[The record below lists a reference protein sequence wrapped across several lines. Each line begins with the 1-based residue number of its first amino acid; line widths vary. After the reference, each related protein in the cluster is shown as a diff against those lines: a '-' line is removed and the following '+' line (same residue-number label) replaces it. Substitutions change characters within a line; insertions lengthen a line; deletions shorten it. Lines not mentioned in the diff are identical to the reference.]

1 MRVHCSTIK
10 RRIRVRIAVCRIERK
25 KCILGKV
32 RVRSEVT
39 CGRVIRQKLLNLK
52 LEVWCKMQTINIQN
66 YFLKSQVVQCFF
78 NISNLSSFLFV
89 KLTIFLKRILQ
100 LQFV

>member
-1 MRVHCSTIK
+1 MRVHCSKIK

-52 LEVWCKMQTINIQN
+52 CGAKCRLLIFK
-66 YFLKSQVVQCFF
+66 
-78 NISNLSSFLFV
+78 
-89 KLTIFLKRILQ
+89 TIF
-100 LQFV
+100 